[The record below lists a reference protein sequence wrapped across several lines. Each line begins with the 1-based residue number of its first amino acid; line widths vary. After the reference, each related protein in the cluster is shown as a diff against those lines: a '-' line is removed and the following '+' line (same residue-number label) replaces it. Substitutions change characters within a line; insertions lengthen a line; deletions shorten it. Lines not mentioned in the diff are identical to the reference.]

1 MAEAHAES
9 ETQRDI
15 APARPLLPARVSIV
29 VPSFNEVEN
38 VGPLHDALCRALT
51 GIAWEMIYVDDN
63 SPDRTADHVRA
74 LANRDARVR
83 VVHRVGRRGL
93 SSACVEGV
101 LASAAPYIVVMD
113 ADLQHDEVVIPDM
126 IRALEEGRGEL
137 IAASRY
143 VDGGGIGTWSKQRAW
158 ASRFATLLAK
168 RLTGTELTD
177 PMSGFFAIERAAFM
191 RSLPRLSSIGFKILL
206 DIAASAPAPLRVV
219 EVPYQF
225 RNRQHGESKLDSLVL
240 WEYFQLLL
248 DKMFGRYVPVRFITF
263 GMVGS
268 FGVLV
273 HFTIL
278 TALFKGF
285 GATFAIAQ
293 GAATFVAITN
303 NFVLNNLL
311 TYRDR
316 RLQGWGLV
324 RGWVTFNLVCATGAA
339 ANIGVA
345 DWLFE
350 RPTSWVLS
358 AIAGIAISVVWNYAM
373 SGIVTWRKAK

>member
-1 MAEAHAES
+1 M
-9 ETQRDI
+9 TG
-15 APARPLLPARVSIV
+15 PFNLPARISIV
-29 VPSFNEVEN
+29 VPSFNEAEN
-38 VGPLHDALCRALT
+38 VGLLHAALDRALP
-51 GIAWEMIYVDDN
+51 GLAWEMIYVDDN
-63 SPDRTADHVRA
+63 SPDGTAECARA
-74 LANRDARVR
+74 LAARDPRVR

-93 SSACVEGV
+93 SSACVEGI

-113 ADLQHDEVVIPDM
+113 ADLQHDETVIPDM
-126 IRALEEGRGEL
+126 VRALEEGRGEL
-137 IAASRY
+137 VAASRY
-143 VDGGGIGTWSKQRAW
+143 VDGGGVGDWSKQRVLV
-158 ASRFATLLAK
+158 SRVATLLAK
-168 RLTGTELTD
+168 RLTGTELSD
-177 PMSGFFAIERAAFM
+177 PMSGFFAIERGAFM

-206 DIAASAPAPLRVV
+206 DIAASAPKPLRVV

-240 WEYFQLLL
+240 WEYLQLLL
-248 DKMFGRYVPVRFITF
+248 DKLFGRYIPVRFITF
-263 GMVGS
+263 AMVGS

-285 GATFAIAQ
+285 GASFAVAQ

-303 NFVLNNLL
+303 NFVLNNVL

-350 RPTSWVLS
+350 RPNSWVAS

-373 SGIVTWRKAK
+373 SGIFTWRRSK